1 MAAQP
6 AKSRAGLEPGLGLSA
21 DVTPSPILPWS
32 DARCVVIRRRD
43 RTVEFE
49 TGALLA
55 PAAAHSGP
63 GRGRVAVSRA
73 SCLSHLRTRCEREL
87 RDLRRTVVK
96 LKAEHAVQWTPTRDS
111 ADWVWDARK
120 PEATRRAN
128 RGARAARTYVYS
140 CTKY

>member
-55 PAAAHSGP
+55 PAAAGALRPDRDGDASVC
-63 GRGRVAVSRA
+63 RV
-73 SCLSHLRTRCEREL
+73 SC
-87 RDLRRTVVK
+87 VVCPAHT
-96 LKAEHAVQWTPTRDS
+96 L
-111 ADWVWDARK
+111 
-120 PEATRRAN
+120 
-128 RGARAARTYVYS
+128 
-140 CTKY
+140 

>member
-63 GRGRVAVSRA
+63 GRGRA
-73 SCLSHLRTRCEREL
+73 SLCPERPA
-87 RDLRRTVVK
+87 TC
-96 LKAEHAVQWTPTRDS
+96 AHAVKENSEISDVRL
-111 ADWVWDARK
+111 
-120 PEATRRAN
+120 
-128 RGARAARTYVYS
+128 
-140 CTKY
+140 